1 LILILHSMR
10 DLGRHR
16 VKHHCSLLSLAPITF
31 DANTFSCYGGSY
43 FATIAVI
50 SIICRRPL
58 NLVGPSMPAS
68 SRYLLPRSLPIIQSM
83 FLCRIVFC
91 LYHHRPRG
99 HCSCLHQHFS
109 HLFSELHNTSMGHAR
124 LVCTQFSI
132 LRTSWKVGS
141 YRFLF
146 SPKDRSERSHYCSIL
161 QQHSQ

>member
-1 LILILHSMR
+1 MR

-50 SIICRRPL
+50 FIICRRPL
-58 NLVGPSMPAS
+58 NLVGPSMPTS
-68 SRYLLPRSLPIIQSM
+68 SLRYLLPRSLPIIQSM

-99 HCSCLHQHFS
+99 RCSCLHQHFS
-109 HLFSELHNTSMGHAR
+109 HLFSELHNTSMGHAH
-124 LVCTQFSI
+124 LVCTQFFIFWHNSQ
-132 LRTSWKVGS
+132 KVGS

-146 SPKDRSERSHYCSIL
+146 SPTDRSARSHYCSIL